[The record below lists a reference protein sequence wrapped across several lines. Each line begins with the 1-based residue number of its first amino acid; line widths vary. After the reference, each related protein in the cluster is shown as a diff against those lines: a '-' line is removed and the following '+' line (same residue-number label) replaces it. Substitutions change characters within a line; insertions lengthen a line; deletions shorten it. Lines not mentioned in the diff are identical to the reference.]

1 MLQCLEQTVFAGNI
15 KKVIFSGKKDKP
27 LPNAS
32 SYPSSKE
39 LTYMFS
45 GLIGLSLWIYI
56 FICLLVSR
64 QLQKIRETARLW
76 WSALPTPTA
85 SPAFPP
91 SLMQT
96 QRESVHFANNSQT
109 LSVQQRDWL
118 ILLPDGKKKH
128 DILLI
133 IKTPLCLAAKRKFNI
148 I

>member
-1 MLQCLEQTVFAGNI
+1 MPSCFMLQCLEQTVFAGNI

-109 LSVQQRDWL
+109 LSVQQRD
-118 ILLPDGKKKH
+118 
-128 DILLI
+128 
-133 IKTPLCLAAKRKFNI
+133 
-148 I
+148 